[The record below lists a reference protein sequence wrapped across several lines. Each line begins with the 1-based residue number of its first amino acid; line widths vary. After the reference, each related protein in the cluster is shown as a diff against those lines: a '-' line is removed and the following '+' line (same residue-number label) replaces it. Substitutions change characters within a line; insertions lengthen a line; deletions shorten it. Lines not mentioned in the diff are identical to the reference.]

1 MSFCRRRILTIS
13 FNRIIYHMN
22 PKNSTRHPPGVR
34 APGEDSAVCVLRQLE
49 GERGRLF
56 SESEYRQMR
65 RSVVDE
71 LALGAQRRPLTLFTF
86 AVVGLG
92 LFTLLAL
99 GIITHREDT
108 SDFAL
113 MLVSGAALLVG
124 LYLFRSYLR
133 GLRLDALRP
142 LQERLDEVER
152 LRELC
157 LISREEYEYI
167 HSSILISRQ
176 RSDEPRRPER

>member
-1 MSFCRRRILTIS
+1 MGFSDF
-13 FNRIIYHMN
+13 
-22 PKNSTRHPPGVR
+22 TRHPPGAR
-34 APGEDSAVCVLRQLE
+34 APGDDSAVCLLQQLE

-56 SESEYRQMR
+56 SETDYRQMR

-99 GIITHREDT
+99 GIITHLEDS

-113 MLVSGAALLVG
+113 MMVSGAAILVG
-124 LYLFRSYLR
+124 IYLFRSYLR
-133 GLRLDALRP
+133 GFRLDALRP

-152 LRELC
+152 LRALC

-167 HSSILISRQ
+167 HSCILISRQ
-176 RSDEPRRPER
+176 QSSKAGGLEQ